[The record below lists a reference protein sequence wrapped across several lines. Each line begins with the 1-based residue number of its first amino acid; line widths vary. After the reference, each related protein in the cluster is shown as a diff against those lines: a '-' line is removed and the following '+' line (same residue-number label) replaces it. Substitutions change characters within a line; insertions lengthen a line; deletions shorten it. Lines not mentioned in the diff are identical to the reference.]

1 MKKIIIFGSG
11 GHAKV
16 ILDCLLVSD
25 EFEILGYTDYKK
37 YNSDLSKKIK
47 FLGKISQLRKIL
59 KGENLK
65 YTKGIV
71 AFGSNKNRKKIV
83 SDVKKICKKFNWANV
98 IHPSAVISNSVKMGV
113 GNVVLSGTIICAD
126 TVLKNHVCINTG
138 SSIDHDNL
146 LNNFSS
152 TGPRVTT
159 GGNVKIGELSSIGIG
174 ATVKQ
179 NILIGKQTVIG
190 AQSYV
195 NKNCK
200 SNFIYFGVPAKKIK
214 KINYIKDL

>member
-1 MKKIIIFGSG
+1 
-11 GHAKV
+11 
-16 ILDCLLVSD
+16 
-25 EFEILGYTDYKK
+25 
-37 YNSDLSKKIK
+37 
-47 FLGKISQLRKIL
+47 
-59 KGENLK
+59 
-65 YTKGIV
+65 
-71 AFGSNKNRKKIV
+71 
-83 SDVKKICKKFNWANV
+83 
-98 IHPSAVISNSVKMGV
+98 MGV

-179 NILIGKQTVIG
+179 NIFKTCFSRLFS
-190 AQSYV
+190 APNS
-195 NKNCK
+195 
-200 SNFIYFGVPAKKIK
+200 SNFNLIIDFEASIERFLFVKKILVRTK
-214 KINYIKDL
+214 

>member
-1 MKKIIIFGSG
+1 M
-11 GHAKV
+11 
-16 ILDCLLVSD
+16 
-25 EFEILGYTDYKK
+25 
-37 YNSDLSKKIK
+37 
-47 FLGKISQLRKIL
+47 
-59 KGENLK
+59 
-65 YTKGIV
+65 
-71 AFGSNKNRKKIV
+71 
-83 SDVKKICKKFNWANV
+83 
-98 IHPSAVISNSVKMGV
+98 
-113 GNVVLSGTIICAD
+113 VLSGTIICAD

-179 NILIGKQTVIG
+179 NILIENRQLLVPNLTLTRI
-190 AQSYV
+190 V
-195 NKNCK
+195 NRIL
-200 SNFIYFGVPAKKIK
+200 FILCQQKKIK